1 MKLKNQPPVEDAGVN
16 SNASA
21 TNTPTPGPTPLG
33 LQTELHTPAGREE
46 DGGRNQGKH
55 TMMSGDNPNMTV

>member
-21 TNTPTPGPTPLG
+21 TPLG

-55 TMMSGDNPNMTV
+55 TMMSGDNPNTTV